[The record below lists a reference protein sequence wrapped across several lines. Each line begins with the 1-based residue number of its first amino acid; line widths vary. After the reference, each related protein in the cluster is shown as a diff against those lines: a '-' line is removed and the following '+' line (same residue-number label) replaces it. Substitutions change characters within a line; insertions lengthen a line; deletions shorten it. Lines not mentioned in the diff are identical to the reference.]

1 MKEGRVIRDRQIK
14 AIKTLLKETHIN
26 FTNVEDFYRE
36 LTDAVVKIVNV
47 RKYKKVWGS
56 SYVYEVDVLVDMRV
70 VDSWL
75 YTNSY
80 CTSHKVRCNRYYR
93 GKIAKIIEN
102 EFKYFGFDMNR
113 DELNVTKITYKE
125 IV

>member
-14 AIKTLLKETHIN
+14 AIKTLLKETNFN

-56 SYVYEVDVLVDMRV
+56 SYIYEVDVLVDMRV
-70 VDSWL
+70 VNSWI

-80 CTSHKVRCNRYYR
+80 CTNHKVRCNRYYR

-102 EFKYFGFDMNR
+102 ELKYFGVDTYY
-113 DELNVTKITYKE
+113 DDVNVTKITYKE